1 MNSVDLNLLKYYA
14 KLREHRCGI
23 AEGIRVIAFRNM
35 DHLSRTILQ
44 LGITDLSEE
53 ASRNSILNKMLE
65 DQGLHSNH
73 MNRWLLQAATWVPWE
88 IYMCLLD
95 AEIDNYKRISDKH
108 PSLTY
113 EPLEDYF
120 LSHPS
125 VVTSRRKARH
135 SLLHPLKETTYEE
148 NLHQFMNNARKSSAD
163 PKIYLVRLQNL
174 IDEYLEWFQETLRT
188 SLADEISRQS
198 YKEVFEFKRRH
209 IQRVTDIIDKTTD
222 ADTKAAIT
230 SWLDGFLESSE
241 SLPLSVEPD
250 YELTTAQRRTLSQ
263 WEEAVDILGQALPER
278 PYSSSQGSVQ
288 TPIHKELSSFLSS
301 PARKDQ
307 PAWTGQV
314 LPEYLQ
320 GKRSGYIG
328 LLFRSFIILNEMGI
342 YLTQVTTRC
351 RIGEMEDYPR
361 NLAEF
366 EARFATEQA
375 CREYLCQLRWPEGFR
390 CPRCGHDKA
399 WAVRTA
405 LLECA
410 GCGHQASP
418 TAGTIFQDTRQPLQS
433 WFRAMWWLT
442 SQKNG
447 ASALGLQ
454 RVLGLGSYKTA
465 WTWLHK
471 LRRAMVRPGRDRLS
485 GRVEV
490 DETYLGGLEEGV
502 RGRQTD
508 AKALIVVAAEED
520 GAGIGRVR
528 IRTIPNASGDSL
540 MAFVGESIEPGSVVH
555 TDGWLGY
562 EPLEGDGYRH
572 EVSYLEGQPARASK
586 LLPRVHRVVSLV
598 KRWILGTHQGAVS
611 HEHLDSYLD
620 EFAFRFNRRKSRSRG
635 KLFYRLVQQAV
646 AVPPAPY
653 KSRSEAPRHALRT
666 TTTCRGYFPIPES
679 SKYPSS
685 MNPTRQSLMTSIP
698 GSLVCP
704 VRRSSVEMI

>member
-1 MNSVDLNLLKYYA
+1 
-14 KLREHRCGI
+14 
-23 AEGIRVIAFRNM
+23 
-35 DHLSRTILQ
+35 
-44 LGITDLSEE
+44 
-53 ASRNSILNKMLE
+53 
-65 DQGLHSNH
+65 
-73 MNRWLLQAATWVPWE
+73 
-88 IYMCLLD
+88 
-95 AEIDNYKRISDKH
+95 
-108 PSLTY
+108 
-113 EPLEDYF
+113 
-120 LSHPS
+120 
-125 VVTSRRKARH
+125 
-135 SLLHPLKETTYEE
+135 
-148 NLHQFMNNARKSSAD
+148 
-163 PKIYLVRLQNL
+163 
-174 IDEYLEWFQETLRT
+174 
-188 SLADEISRQS
+188 
-198 YKEVFEFKRRH
+198 
-209 IQRVTDIIDKTTD
+209 
-222 ADTKAAIT
+222 
-230 SWLDGFLESSE
+230 
-241 SLPLSVEPD
+241 
-250 YELTTAQRRTLSQ
+250 
-263 WEEAVDILGQALPER
+263 
-278 PYSSSQGSVQ
+278 
-288 TPIHKELSSFLSS
+288 
-301 PARKDQ
+301 
-307 PAWTGQV
+307 
-314 LPEYLQ
+314 
-320 GKRSGYIG
+320 
-328 LLFRSFIILNEMGI
+328 MGI

-375 CREYLCQLRWPEGFR
+375 GREYLCQLRWPEGFR

-653 KSRSEAPRHALRT
+653 KSLVGGTA
-666 TTTCRGYFPIPES
+666 
-679 SKYPSS
+679 
-685 MNPTRQSLMTSIP
+685 TRATDDHNM
-698 GSLVCP
+698 
-704 VRRSSVEMI
+704 